1 MPTVKIRGAIAKL
14 LNDDSVL
21 TELVDGIHS
30 ERRPPDSDYPCVVFQ
45 RESGIVS
52 QNMSGT
58 LSGLTQAQ
66 YLFHI
71 YARRQDQVDDIR
83 HCLFRI
89 LPRAKSSVV
98 VDADSTVEIR
108 GISPDEGHDFYVDD
122 EEDPEL
128 WHYEI
133 RMDIAYWENFS

>member
-14 LNDDSVL
+14 LNDDAPL
-21 TELVDGIHS
+21 METGAEIHS
-30 ERRPPDSDYPCVVFQ
+30 ERRPPDSEFPCVVFQ
-45 RESGIVS
+45 RESGIVNS
-52 QNMSGT
+52 NITGA

-89 LPRAKSSVV
+89 LPRGKSSVV
-98 VDADSTVEIR
+98 VDAASTVDIR

-122 EEDPEL
+122 DEDPEL

-133 RMDIAYWENFS
+133 RMDIAYWEVFS